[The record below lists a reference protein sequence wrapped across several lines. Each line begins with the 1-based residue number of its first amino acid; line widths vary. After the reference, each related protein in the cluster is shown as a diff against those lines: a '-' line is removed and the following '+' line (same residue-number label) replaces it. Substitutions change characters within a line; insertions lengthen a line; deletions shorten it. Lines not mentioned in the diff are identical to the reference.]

1 MKQFARPSQ
10 LQKHLLNRHKIDR
23 LIESMFENE
32 GGPKRKNTSYTL
44 NSSHNDD
51 DDDEETD
58 TDDEYLSENE
68 IKSEKPGDMGDPDYV
83 PTPVD
88 YTMSSKLHNRK
99 NVVINQAMDD
109 LNPLITQ
116 AIKQVDERGEFNP
129 LITQTAK
136 QVDNERTDLGQTAQL
151 PGDLSSPEYVTV
163 KIEPPDS
170 VNAENSYTGG
180 MLEQTAMPI
189 YRGNV

>member
-32 GGPKRKNTSYTL
+32 GGPKRKNTGYTL

-68 IKSEKPGDMGDPDYV
+68 IKSEKPDDKGDPDYV

-88 YTMSSKLHNRK
+88 YTMSSKLHDRK

-129 LITQTAK
+129 LSTQTAK
-136 QVDNERTDLGQTAQL
+136 QVDNESTGLGQTAQL
-151 PGDLSSPEYVTV
+151 PGRGVGEKLS
-163 KIEPPDS
+163 
-170 VNAENSYTGG
+170 
-180 MLEQTAMPI
+180 
-189 YRGNV
+189 